1 MGRST
6 LNQGWTY
13 TNRVTAADRGRTALE
28 FYACRY
34 SHSTPHLWRERLEQG
49 LITIDNRVADPEA
62 VLEPGQV
69 LHYHRRPWRE
79 PGVPTDVTV
88 AYEDQDLLAV
98 VKPAGLSVLPGGEF
112 LLNTLLTIGAGL
124 YPGASP
130 VHRLGRGTSG
140 LVLFARSG
148 RARRALAAAL
158 RERRLGK
165 TYRALVEGLPA
176 NPDFRIEQPIGRLPH
191 PQLTHIY
198 GAAAAGAASISEGRV
213 LHRDQVS
220 RRSLVEIEIH
230 TGRPH
235 QIRIHMAAFGHPLVG
250 DPLYGVGGRPTRKAI
265 DDRIV
270 PGDGGYHLHAMRLE
284 LGHPA
289 DGRPLTI
296 QAPPPPALAVPG
308 DRPDC
313 QWEGGSG
320 R

>member
-1 MGRST
+1 M
-6 LNQGWTY
+6 LNEGWTY
-13 TNRVTAADRGRTALE
+13 TDHVTAADRGRTALD

-34 SHSTPHLWRERLEQG
+34 PHSAPHLWRERLEQG
-49 LITIDNRVADPEA
+49 LATIDGRVADPEA

-69 LHYHRRPWRE
+69 LQYHRPPWRE
-79 PGVPTDVTV
+79 PEVPTDVTV

-98 VKPAGLSVLPGGEF
+98 VKPSGLAVLPGGEF
-112 LLNTLLTIGAGL
+112 LKNTLLTIVTGL
-124 YPGASP
+124 YPGVAP

-176 NPDFRIEQPIGRLPH
+176 TSDFRIEQPIGRLFH
-191 PQLTHIY
+191 PRLTHVY
-198 GAAAAGAASISEGRV
+198 GAAADGADSISDGRV
-213 LHRDQVS
+213 LHRDKVS
-220 RRSLVEIEIH
+220 CRSLVEIGIQ

-265 DDRIV
+265 DDRVV
-270 PGDGGYHLHAMRLE
+270 PGDGGYQLHAMRLE

-296 QAPPPPALAVPG
+296 QAPPPPILALPG
-308 DRPDC
+308 ECPDC
-313 QWEGGSG
+313 RRQGGNG